1 MQYRAGSAVSNAQLE
16 NQLVSNHG
24 CRLSR
29 CLDNSPS
36 CGYLLIFTGSVHLT
50 GQMQVKRD
58 QEGETE
64 VVLSGFEGLS
74 QKAWPSTTKLLLQV
88 IIPQGGHYS
97 AKTGEAKHWG
107 HTSTPSPSS
116 SLQKPANTTRR
127 AFCLHT
133 WSPNPSIEREV
144 APA

>member
-1 MQYRAGSAVSNAQLE
+1 MKDDLRLRGLVE
-16 NQLVSNHG
+16 NQMVSNHG

-36 CGYLLIFTGSVHLT
+36 WGYLFIFTGSVHLT
-50 GQMQVKRD
+50 GQMQMKRD
-58 QEGETE
+58 QEGKTE
-64 VVLSGFEGLS
+64 VVLSGFEALS
-74 QKAWPSTTKLLLQV
+74 HKAWPSTTKLPLQG
-88 IIPQGGHYS
+88 ISPQDGHYS
-97 AKTGEAKHWG
+97 AKIGEAKPWG
-107 HTSTPSPSS
+107 HTCTPSPSS
-116 SLQKPANTTRR
+116 SLQRPANTTGQ